1 MILGFVFVWTVES
14 IILVGALSIGLLLI
28 VFGLLQHAFNVIF
41 KKNCYKCKH
50 CYLHSVPGCGD
61 GATYKCDITKKNRT
75 IRKRIDNEYV
85 FCNSYIEK

>member
-1 MILGFVFVWTVES
+1 MVIGFVLVWTVES
-14 IILVGALSIGLLLI
+14 IILVGALAIALLLI
-28 VFGLLQHAFNVIF
+28 IFGLINHAFNIIF

-75 IRKRIDNEYV
+75 IRKRIDSEYV
-85 FCNSYIEK
+85 FCGSYIKK